1 MPSLGMMDKM
11 VSLATI
17 ISRSE
22 ALVVVSMLEAAGII
36 TSVGGLNH
44 ASAELNSTAL
54 GHYRLSV
61 PSWQYEDASAI
72 LWETSFAT
80 GPYIFS
86 EALRRAVLRLLCA
99 KLAAQFSVIA
109 LTMFT
114 TGLGSTWLFVPP
126 FDVLL
131 DTPVNPQGRS
141 EYYLS
146 RQAHA
151 Q

>member
-1 MPSLGMMDKM
+1 MPSSGVMDKM
-11 VSLATI
+11 VPLATI

-36 TSVGGLNH
+36 TSVGCLHH

-61 PSWQYEDASAI
+61 PSWQYEDASTI
-72 LWETSFAT
+72 LWDTSFTTA
-80 GPYIFS
+80 PYIFS
-86 EALRRAVLRLLCA
+86 AGPRIAVIRLLCA
-99 KLAAQFSVIA
+99 KFAAQFSVIT
-109 LTMFT
+109 LTMLT
-114 TGLGSTWLFVPP
+114 TGLGSPWMMAIP
-126 FDVLL
+126 FGLL

-146 RQAHA
+146 GKSRVQ
-151 Q
+151 

>member
-1 MPSLGMMDKM
+1 MMDKM
-11 VSLATI
+11 VPLATI

-22 ALVVVSMLEAAGII
+22 VLVVVSMLEAAGII

-86 EALRRAVLRLLCA
+86 EALRRAVIRLLCA
-99 KLAAQFSVIA
+99 KLAVQFSAVA
-109 LTMFT
+109 LTVFT
-114 TGLGSTWLFVPP
+114 TGLGSVWMFVPP
-126 FDVLL
+126 FDLLL
-131 DTPVNPQGRS
+131 DTPVSPQGRS
-141 EYYLS
+141 EYYLAAKS
-146 RQAHA
+146 HA

>member
-1 MPSLGMMDKM
+1 MDKM
-11 VSLATI
+11 VPLATI

-36 TSVGGLNH
+36 AVVGCLHH

-61 PSWQYEDASAI
+61 PGWQYDDATAI
-72 LWETSFAT
+72 LRNTSFVT
-80 GPYIFS
+80 EPYVFS
-86 EALRRAVLRLLCA
+86 AGLRGAVVRLLCA
-99 KLAAQFSVIA
+99 KLAAQFSAIA
-109 LTMFT
+109 VTMFA
-114 TGLGSTWLFVPP
+114 TGLGSPWIAIIP
-126 FDVLL
+126 FAYLL

-141 EYYLS
+141 EYYLDGKS
-146 RQAHA
+146 QV

>member
-1 MPSLGMMDKM
+1 MDKM
-11 VSLATI
+11 VPLATI

-36 TSVGGLNH
+36 ASVGCLHH

-61 PSWQYEDASAI
+61 PSWQYGDASEI
-72 LWETSFAT
+72 LRNTSFVAE
-80 GPYIFS
+80 PYVFS
-86 EALRRAVLRLLCA
+86 AGLRGAVIRLLCV
-99 KLAAQFSVIA
+99 KLVAQFSVIV
-109 LTMFT
+109 LTMFG
-114 TGLGSTWLFVPP
+114 TGLGSPWIAVIP
-126 FDVLL
+126 FAYLL

-141 EYYLS
+141 DYYLAGKS
-146 RQAHA
+146 QI

>member
-1 MPSLGMMDKM
+1 MPSSGVMDKM
-11 VSLATI
+11 VPLATI

-36 TSVGGLNH
+36 TSVGCLHH

-61 PSWQYEDASAI
+61 PSWQYEDASTI
-72 LWETSFAT
+72 LWDTCFTTA
-80 GPYIFS
+80 PYFFS
-86 EALRRAVLRLLCA
+86 GSLRGAVIRLLCA

-114 TGLGSTWLFVPP
+114 TGMGSTWLFVAP
-126 FDVLL
+126 FGLLL

-146 RQAHA
+146 GKSRA